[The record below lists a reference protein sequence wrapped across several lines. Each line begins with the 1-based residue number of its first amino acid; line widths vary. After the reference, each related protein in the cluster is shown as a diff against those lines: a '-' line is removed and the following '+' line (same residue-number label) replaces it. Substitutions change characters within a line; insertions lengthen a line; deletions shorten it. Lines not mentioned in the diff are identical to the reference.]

1 MFRLSVHVLS
11 VFQYKDKGKDCLL
24 VLYRAYHKSMNMW
37 ELIQYHL
44 ILKTHNYFCVQVDTF
59 ICIAECV

>member
-24 VLYRAYHKSMNMW
+24 VLYRDYHKSMNMW

-44 ILKTHNYFCVQVDTF
+44 ILNP
-59 ICIAECV
+59 